1 MAGTATNRDL
11 VREYFNLISSRD
23 LDRLLGLFT
32 DDAVVYEPFSSEEGL
47 HGRGEIEPFLKVVLM
62 ANAGLEREIIFP
74 PDKEGGRDDE
84 ITVQV
89 RFQKGGV
96 VRGSFTF
103 VTVDAQT
110 GQGTEKRIK
119 ALKIQFSS

>member
-74 PDKEGGRDDE
+74 PDKEGDE

-103 VTVDAQT
+103 ATVDAQT
-110 GQGTEKRIK
+110 EQGTEKRIK
-119 ALKIQFSS
+119 MLKIQFSS